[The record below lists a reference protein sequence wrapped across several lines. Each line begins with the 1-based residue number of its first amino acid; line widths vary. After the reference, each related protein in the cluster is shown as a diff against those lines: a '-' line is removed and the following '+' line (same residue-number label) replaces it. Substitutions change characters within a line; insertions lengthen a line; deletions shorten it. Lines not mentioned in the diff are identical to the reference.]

1 MNAQNLS
8 VCIEF
13 VTNDGIQLI
22 GLSNI
27 NESLSTHHI
36 VYKIHNLENGKHY
49 IGQHTIDNP
58 FDSYMGSGKLIQKS
72 LLIHPLSVFVKEIL
86 FDFETFDQMNQ
97 KEQELVPLSSCCPND
112 PMSYNLKEGG
122 LQGQHTEQ
130 SLQKLSLALKNKYA
144 NMTKEERNRI
154 CEAHKD
160 AWKDKTLEERHAH
173 GQKIKAHWDSLS
185 KEEKEAY
192 SSKMSELNSGENNPM
207 YSHSCTEFMTN
218 EEIAQWKSNIGKAS
232 HKMWKQPTYREK
244 VLALTLLNPNID
256 HDCRK
261 YMTDEEIKSWKASLS
276 KATSGKNNPMYGK
289 SSWEKCTPE
298 QRADRARRYSQNMKG
313 KNKGKRC
320 MKLPNESHWKFVN
333 QQDVQKYLDMG
344 YEFYSRNKGKKFKK

>member
-49 IGQHTIDNP
+49 IGQHTTDNP
-58 FDSYMGSGKLIQKS
+58 YDSYMGSGKLIQKS
-72 LLIHPLSVFVKEIL
+72 LLIHPISVFVKEIL

-122 LQGQHTEQ
+122 SYGQHTEQ
-130 SLQKLSLALKNKYA
+130 SLQKLSLAH
-144 NMTKEERNRI
+144 KEYWN
-154 CEAHKD
+154 
-160 AWKDKTLEERHAH
+160 
-173 GQKIKAHWDSLS
+173 SLS
-185 KEEKEAY
+185 QEEKDIFRT
-192 SSKMSELNSGENNPM
+192 KLSELLSGENNPM
-207 YSHSCTEFMTN
+207 YGHSCTEFMTN

-232 HKMWKQPTYREK
+232 SKMWKQPTYREK

-298 QRADRARRYSQNMKG
+298 QRADRARRFSQNMKG

-344 YEFYSRNKGKKFKK
+344 YEFFSQNKGRQFKKSNDVKS